1 MESSVF
7 AHTQTHRIHHCKK
20 YWKKCIQEK
29 SILDGNMDPHQKM
42 KAAKMVTVSIYARIF
57 SYYLQSFKREL
68 TIQTKINNVMQ
79 GYKKYES
86 KMCNNNSIKIRR
98 DKVKIS
104 LFRQHDFICRKSN
117 EIYLKKKGY

>member
-1 MESSVF
+1 
-7 AHTQTHRIHHCKK
+7 
-20 YWKKCIQEK
+20 
-29 SILDGNMDPHQKM
+29 MDPHQKM
-42 KAAKMVTVSIYARIF
+42 KAAKMVTMSIYARIF

-117 EIYLKKKGY
+117 EIYLKKKWLIHSDPRIERIQETQDKCSSSARSG